1 MKGMSARPLFPRRG
15 YILLISGIL
24 IGFLLFAGISLIFSG
39 FVQRPTSTVKPESI
53 ELEFLYTSEKQG
65 WIERVTPGF
74 EQWFEDEF
82 DISVK
87 VRLTVTGTHKTVN
100 LILLGGAKPTVWSP
114 ASSIWIPYLNSKWM
128 REGHEDVIAEDW
140 VPLATSPVVIAG
152 WSSSLSRYNISSFDD
167 LYQLSERN
175 VDFKYGHPDPLL
187 SNGGAMVVVLEIAE
201 ALQEKPDEITLEDL
215 KKPEVVEY
223 VRTIETHS
231 VAYGESTGF
240 FGSWAAENGPK
251 AIDLFG
257 VYENVVIDN
266 SLKASKK
273 WEDRI
278 VAVYPEKGTLL
289 CDHPYVIL
297 DAEWVSEWQRF
308 AASQYLI
315 YLLQPDVQKIAQE
328 YGLRPANPSAPL
340 DEELFSEENGVQL
353 KIPVPIFNP
362 PSGEVLEAI
371 FVEWVK
377 ARNPGA

>member
-1 MKGMSARPLFPRRG
+1 MSARPLFPRRG

-39 FVQRPTSTVKPESI
+39 FGQRPTNTVKPESI
-53 ELEFLYTSEKQG
+53 EFEFLYTSEKQG
-65 WIERVTPGF
+65 WIERVTPEF
-74 EQWFEDEF
+74 EQWFKDEF

-87 VRLTVTGTHKTVN
+87 VRLTVTGTHKTMN
-100 LILLGGAKPTVWSP
+100 LILLGSAKPTVWSP

-128 REGHEDVIAEDW
+128 REGHEDVIAKDW

-152 WSSSLSRYNISSFDD
+152 WSSFLSKYNISSFDD

-201 ALQEKPDEITLEDL
+201 ALQKKPDEITVEDL

-223 VRTIETHS
+223 VKTIETHS

-273 WEDRI
+273 WEDRL

-315 YLLQPDVQKIAQE
+315 YLLQPDVQQVAQE

-340 DEELFSEENGVQL
+340 DEGLFSEENGVQL

-377 ARNPGA
+377 ARHPGA